1 MRSKIILPLFFLAV
15 ENAPLAYFVPWP
27 KASSLYLFPDERY
40 SAHLTVAGERSRVGR
55 ID

>member
-1 MRSKIILPLFFLAV
+1 MRSKIISPLFFLAS
-15 ENAPLAYFVPWP
+15 ENALPPYFVPWP

-40 SAHLTVAGERSRVGR
+40 NAHLTVAGERSRVGG